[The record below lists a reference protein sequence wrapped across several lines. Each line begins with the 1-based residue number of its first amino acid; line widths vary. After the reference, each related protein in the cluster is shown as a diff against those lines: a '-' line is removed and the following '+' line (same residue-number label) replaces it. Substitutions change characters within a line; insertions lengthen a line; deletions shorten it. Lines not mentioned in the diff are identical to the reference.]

1 MVKVHPQSNGPQLR
15 PPLPPPP
22 PRKHCCCVLFQYC
35 FFVLAAS
42 FSLLL
47 VAVLIL
53 AIIFGSRNE
62 IQVSVTDASLASFDL
77 NSTSTT
83 NDTFLI
89 SYDMSFDVTL
99 TNPNTRI
106 AVYYD
111 VVQAYAYYAAKPF
124 AAVTLAPFYQ
134 RRKTTKTLRLVFEG
148 NETLS
153 FDNDTEFLTWFGE
166 EKRDGVYSIT
176 VVLDL
181 SVRTKYGKIKY
192 RQNSNYIHCYLR
204 VPLSSVEGKTLY
216 STFEAT
222 QCGIVHII
230 T

>member
-1 MVKVHPQSNGPQLR
+1 MVKVHPQSNGPQLP

-22 PRKHCCCVLFQYC
+22 PRKHCCCVLFQFC
-35 FFVLAAS
+35 FFLLAAS
-42 FSLLL
+42 FCLLL

-62 IQVSVTDASLASFDL
+62 IQVLVTDASLASFDL
-77 NSTSTT
+77 NSTT
-83 NDTFLI
+83 NDTLLI

-111 VVQAYAYYAAKPF
+111 VVQAYAYYASQPF

-192 RQNSNYIHCYLR
+192 RQNSTYIHCYLR

-230 T
+230 N